1 MRTIL
6 YATLI
11 VGLTA
16 PAFAQEMNIMGLGGK
31 MKTQDQADREAQGNA
46 EYQKTMKALP
56 DQGVKKDPWGN
67 VRATGG
73 SQTDQ
78 KQKKAGAK

>member
-16 PAFAQEMNIMGLGGK
+16 PAFAQEMNLLGGSGK
-31 MKTQDQADREAQGNA
+31 LRTQDEVDQELKTNN
-46 EYQKTMKALP
+46 EYQKTLKTLP
-56 DQGVKKDPWGN
+56 DQNVKKDPWGN
-67 VRATGG
+67 VRATGT
-73 SQTDQ
+73 SQADQ